1 MSGKRMTPRPGES
14 DLIASLPTQ
23 TAQRLPRRLPGV
35 RSLGARA
42 LSVCRVDLHD
52 SITQVAVT
60 FPGGHFLQRKWEGDP
75 GAKQAWGQGRAMEWE
90 EHQLCCLW
98 GLPFLPEPQFAHL
111 LSGANDPWP

>member
-1 MSGKRMTPRPGES
+1 MTPRPGES
-14 DLIASLPTQ
+14 DLIVSLPMQ
-23 TAQRLPRRLPGV
+23 TAQRLPHRLPGV

-75 GAKQAWGQGRAMEWE
+75 SAKQAWGQGRAMDGVGRTPA
-90 EHQLCCLW
+90 L
-98 GLPFLPEPQFAHL
+98 LPLGTPFP
-111 LSGANDPWP
+111 S